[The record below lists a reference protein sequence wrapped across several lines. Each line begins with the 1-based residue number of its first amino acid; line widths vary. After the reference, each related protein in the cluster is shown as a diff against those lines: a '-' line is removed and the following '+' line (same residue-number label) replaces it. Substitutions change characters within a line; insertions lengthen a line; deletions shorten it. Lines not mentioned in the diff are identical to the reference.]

1 MRLTN
6 LCFSRLRWLRPIIQ
20 VTLFLTLCL
29 SPGISSASTEMA
41 VTPESL
47 EVEIIMTDLG
57 NDQIETILS
66 SADSVNP
73 TFHKAKDNDL
83 PYAML
88 SIPVDDGKRIRLIPA
103 WVSILPPLLA
113 IFLALWL
120 KEVYASL
127 FLGTLLGA
135 FLLTG
140 MDFTALPMA
149 FLNIIDTYLLR
160 AIASGDGAGG
170 VNTSHLSIIVFS
182 LLIGGLVGII
192 SKNGGM
198 MAIVDRIARIA
209 KTAKSA
215 LISTWLMGLAIFFDD
230 YSNTLVVGSTMRPL
244 ADKLKISR
252 AKLAYVVDSTAAPV
266 AAIGLVTTWIGMQLS
281 EIGKG
286 IEMQDFV
293 SISNSPYSLFLAS
306 LKYSLY
312 PILTLFFVGLIIF
325 TNRGFGPMHREDARA
340 MRNETKSKKQ
350 HLEKEPKASKPFMAL
365 IPLLV
370 LVGGV
375 IFGILYTGSQG
386 ESKSLMDIVGASDSY
401 LALLWGSLMA
411 VVVAFAINLGS
422 EQRTLHQTVEDF
434 MKGIASMMTGVLVL
448 VFAWM
453 LAETIEDLQTA
464 SFLSDLIPSST
475 PVEWMPSVV
484 FILAALVS
492 FSTGSSWSTMAI
504 LYPLCIPVVLSLATD
519 GGATTDPETFMPVLL
534 QIISVVLCASVMGDH
549 CSPISD
555 TTVMSSMAT
564 QCDHVTHVRTQLPY
578 ALLVGGVSFFCGCVL
593 FALGSP
599 WYVNLVLGFVVLTAL
614 FFVLSKPNAEA

>member
-1 MRLTN
+1 MSQTN
-6 LCFSRLRWLRPIIQ
+6 
-20 VTLFLTLCL
+20 FLTSKLKHFVSFPQGSLIFLL
-29 SPGISSASTEMA
+29 SFYPAFLLANNQESTWDE
-41 VTPESL
+41 T
-47 EVEIIMTDLG
+47 I
-57 NDQIETILS
+57 QIESVMLDLS
-66 SADSVNP
+66 DAQKSQVVQDANP
-73 TFHKAKDNDL
+73 NIPTYHAAKHNEL
-83 PYAML
+83 PIGLL
-88 SIPVDDGKRIRLIPA
+88 SIPLDNGSRFRLIPA
-103 WVSILPPLLA
+103 WLSILPPLLA
-113 IFLALWL
+113 ILLALWIR
-120 KEVYASL
+120 EVYASL
-127 FLGTLLGA
+127 FIGTFLGA

-140 MDFTALPMA
+140 LDVTALPMA
-149 FLNIIDTYLLR
+149 FFRIIDTYLLE
-160 AIASGDGAGG
+160 AIASGNGEGG
-170 VNTSHLSIIVFS
+170 VDTSHLSIIVFS

-198 MAIVDRIARIA
+198 MAIVHRIARVA

-286 IEMQDFV
+286 IEMQDYV
-293 SISNSPYSLFLAS
+293 TIGASPYSLFLSS
-306 LKYSLY
+306 LQYALY
-312 PILTLFFVGLIIF
+312 PVLTLFFVGLVIF
-325 TNRGFGPMHREDARA
+325 TNRGFGPMHKEDALA
-340 MRNETKSKKQ
+340 QTKEYKGSDTADSKDQ
-350 HLEKEPKASKPFMAL
+350 KASKPYLAL
-365 IPLLV
+365 IPLHM

-375 IFGILYTGSQG
+375 VFGIIYTGSRG
-386 ESKSLMDIVGASDSY
+386 DASNLMEIVGASDSY
-401 LALLWGSLMA
+401 LALLWGSLLSVTTA
-411 VVVAFAINLGS
+411 VVINLFS
-422 EQRTLHQTVEDF
+422 RIRNLNNTVEDF
-434 MKGIASMMTGVLVL
+434 MGGISSMMTGVLVL

-453 LAETIEDLQTA
+453 LAVTIDHLQTA
-464 SFLSDLIPSST
+464 AFLSDLIPAST
-475 PVEWMPSVV
+475 PVEWMPAVV

-519 GGATTDPETFMPVLL
+519 GGVNTDPELYMPVLL

-593 FALGSP
+593 YAFGSP
-599 WYVNLVLGFVVLTAL
+599 WYVNFLLGFGLLTGL
-614 FFVLSKPNAEA
+614 FYLLSKPNAVQ

>member
-1 MRLTN
+1 MRLSN
-6 LCFSRLRWLRPIIQ
+6 LCISRLRRLRPFLQ

-29 SPGISSASTEMA
+29 SPRISSANTEKA
-41 VTPESL
+41 PSPNKLV
-47 EVEIIMTDLG
+47 VEIVMTDL
-57 NDQIETILS
+57 DDAQIDVIVS
-66 SADSVNP
+66 SIEGKKP

-103 WVSILPPLLA
+103 WLSILPPLLA

-140 MDFTALPMA
+140 MDISALPMA

-160 AIASGDGAGG
+160 AIASGDGDGG
-170 VNTSHLSIIVFS
+170 VDTSHLSIIVFS

-198 MAIVDRIARIA
+198 MAIVNRIARIA

-293 SISNSPYSLFLAS
+293 AISNSPYSLFLAS

-325 TNRGFGPMHREDARA
+325 THRGFGPMHREDALALRHD
-340 MRNETKSKKQ
+340 NKGEKQ
-350 HLEKEPKASKPFMAL
+350 HLEKEPEASKPFMAL

-375 IFGILYTGSQG
+375 VFGILYTGSQG
-386 ESKSLMDIVGASDSY
+386 ESNSLMAIVGASDSY

-411 VVVAFAINLGS
+411 VVVAFAINLAFR
-422 EQRTLHQTVEDF
+422 QRTLHQTVEDF

-599 WYVNLVLGFVVLTAL
+599 WYVNLVLGFAVLTAL
-614 FFVLSKPNAEA
+614 FFLLSKPNVEA

>member
-6 LCFSRLRWLRPIIQ
+6 LCFSRLRWLRPFIQ

-29 SPGISSASTEMA
+29 SPGISSASTEME

-47 EVEIIMTDLG
+47 EVEIVMTDLG
-57 NDQIETILS
+57 NDQIEAILS

-73 TFHKAKDNDL
+73 TFHKAKGNDL
-83 PYAML
+83 PYAIL
-88 SIPVDDGKRIRLIPA
+88 SIPVDHGKRIRLIPA
-103 WVSILPPLLA
+103 WLSILPPLLA

-140 MDFTALPMA
+140 MDFAALPMA
-149 FLNIIDTYLLR
+149 FLNIIDTYLLQ

-182 LLIGGLVGII
+182 LLIGGLVGVI

-198 MAIVDRIARIA
+198 MAIVNRIARIA

-244 ADKLKISR
+244 ADKLNISR

-293 SISNSPYSLFLAS
+293 SISDSPYSLFLAS

-312 PILTLFFVGLIIF
+312 PILTLFFVGLVIF
-325 TNRGFGPMHREDARA
+325 TNRGFGPMHREDALA
-340 MRNETKSKKQ
+340 LSNETKSKKQ
-350 HLEKEPKASKPFMAL
+350 HLEKEPEASKPFMAL

-375 IFGILYTGSQG
+375 VFGILYTGSKD
-386 ESKSLMDIVGASDSY
+386 ESNSLMDIVGASDSY

-411 VVVAFAINLGS
+411 VVAAFAINLGS
-422 EQRTLHQTVEDF
+422 QQRTLHQTVEDF

-453 LAETIEDLQTA
+453 LAVTIEDLQTA
-464 SFLSDLIPSST
+464 AFLSALIPSST
-475 PVEWMPSVV
+475 PVQWMPSVV

-519 GGATTDPETFMPVLL
+519 GGAITDPATYMPVLL

-599 WYVNLVLGFVVLTAL
+599 WYVNLVVGFIVLTAL
-614 FFVLSKPNAEA
+614 FFLLSKPNIEA

>member
-6 LCFSRLRWLRPIIQ
+6 LCFSRLRWLRPFIQ

-29 SPGISSASTEMA
+29 SPGISSASTEME

-47 EVEIIMTDLG
+47 EVEIVMTDLG
-57 NDQIETILS
+57 NDQIEAILS

-73 TFHKAKDNDL
+73 TFHKAKGNDL
-83 PYAML
+83 PYAIL
-88 SIPVDDGKRIRLIPA
+88 SIPVDHGKRIRLIPA
-103 WVSILPPLLA
+103 WLSILPPLLA

-140 MDFTALPMA
+140 MDFAALPMA
-149 FLNIIDTYLLR
+149 FLNIIDTYLLQ

-182 LLIGGLVGII
+182 LLIGGLVGVI

-198 MAIVDRIARIA
+198 MAIVNRIARIA

-244 ADKLKISR
+244 ADKLNISR

-293 SISNSPYSLFLAS
+293 SISDSPYSLFLAS

-312 PILTLFFVGLIIF
+312 PILTLFFVGLVIF
-325 TNRGFGPMHREDARA
+325 TNRGFGPMHREDALA
-340 MRNETKSKKQ
+340 LSNETKSKKQ
-350 HLEKEPKASKPFMAL
+350 HLEKEPEASKPFMAL

-375 IFGILYTGSQG
+375 VFGILYTGSKD
-386 ESKSLMDIVGASDSY
+386 ESNSLMDIVGASDSY

-411 VVVAFAINLGS
+411 VVAAFAINLGS
-422 EQRTLHQTVEDF
+422 QQRTLHQTVEDF

-453 LAETIEDLQTA
+453 LAVTIEDLQTA
-464 SFLSDLIPSST
+464 AFLSDLIPSST
-475 PVEWMPSVV
+475 PVQWMPSVV

-519 GGATTDPETFMPVLL
+519 GGAITDPATYMPVLL

-599 WYVNLVLGFVVLTAL
+599 WYVNLVVGFIVLTAL
-614 FFVLSKPNAEA
+614 FFLLSKPNIEA